1 MNTFEQIE
9 YYLDNEQNQ
18 ELIDFC
24 VGKDSELSKEIYK
37 QIIGRKTTNARN
49 LANRMSHLQTGETRF
64 GSGMK
69 KVKKRYCK
77 Y

>member
-24 VGKDSELSKEIYK
+24 VGKDSE
-37 QIIGRKTTNARN
+37 
-49 LANRMSHLQTGETRF
+49 
-64 GSGMK
+64 
-69 KVKKRYCK
+69 
-77 Y
+77 

>member
-37 QIIGRKTTNARN
+37 QIIGCKTTNARHLTN
-49 LANRMSHLQTGETRF
+49 IMSHLRTGETRF

-69 KVKKRYCK
+69 K
-77 Y
+77 